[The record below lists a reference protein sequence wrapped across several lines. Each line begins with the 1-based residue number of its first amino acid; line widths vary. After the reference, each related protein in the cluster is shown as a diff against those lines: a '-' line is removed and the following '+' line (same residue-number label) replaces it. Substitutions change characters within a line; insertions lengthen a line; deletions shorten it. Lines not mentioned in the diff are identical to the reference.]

1 MPVKLL
7 DRRKLIERSDAV
19 EDGVIRKQFI
29 AEIKACQDDDDDMKS
44 RSVTFTISTG
54 ARDREGDIIDPKG
67 WEIEN
72 YMRNPVVLF
81 AHDNTRPPI
90 GRATELNVFSDKLVA
105 TAEFMPPEVDTSG
118 FSETIYRMVKAGY
131 LNATSVG
138 FLPKQWEFIKE
149 KMEDDEEEK
158 ITGIKFLKQELLEF
172 SVVPVPANPEALIG
186 ASKSGIDIHPLE
198 RWFEEALD
206 RWTDYKDMVALPR
219 KDLETLYTLT
229 KGLLI
234 KPRTPSASHE
244 KTVITWSSAHP
255 NGTMVADR
263 NASWD
268 GPAEVR
274 RADVDDLMVMCAW
287 REDKPRNELVKG
299 DFKLPHHRA
308 SDKAVVW
315 RGVVAAM
322 AALLGARGG
331 VDIPDS
337 ERRGVYRHLAR
348 HYREDFDEEPPSFAM
363 VEQQVLR
370 SGEYEMDF
378 ETGQVKKVE
387 GDQMQQNDHTD
398 DVVDKDAPPDETHVE
413 KGLDETDLAGYVFR
427 LSVGAV
433 DVELVAPNMD
443 DMAKLVENAHNML
456 DKLVQVDI
464 FDHKNSDDGAKA
476 KDQDEPSAVSGDD
489 KDVGA
494 QDKAQTAQP
503 ERKDAEDDLPDDLLE
518 EICKELPSL
527 VREVVNSEVGKL
539 RGRVN

>member
-7 DRRKLIERSDAV
+7 DRKELLQSKEASIP
-19 EDGVIRKQFI
+19 DGLIRKQFV
-29 AEIKACQDDDDDMKS
+29 ADIKACQDDDDAMKS
-44 RSVTFTISTG
+44 RMVTFTISTG

-72 YMRNPVVLF
+72 YLRNPVVLF
-81 AHDNTRPPI
+81 AHDNRRPPI
-90 GRATELNVFSDKLVA
+90 GRAVSVEATENRLTA
-105 TAEFMPPEVDTSG
+105 TAEFMPPDIDTSG

-138 FLPKQWEFIKE
+138 FLPKEWELIRE
-149 KMEDDEEEK
+149 KMGDDEEEK
-158 ITGIKFLKQELLEF
+158 VTGIKFLKQELLEF
-172 SVVPVPANPEALIG
+172 SIVPVPANPEALIG

-198 RWFEEALD
+198 QWFA
-206 RWTDYKDMVALPR
+206 
-219 KDLETLYTLT
+219 LYTLT

-234 KPRTPSASHE
+234 KPRPTSSSNE
-244 KTVITWSSAHP
+244 KTVITWSAAHP

-287 REDKPRNELVKG
+287 REDKPRDELVKG

-331 VDIPDS
+331 VDIPDN

-387 GDQMQQNDHTD
+387 GGSMEVGDKREDEN
-398 DVVDKDAPPDETHVE
+398 KDAAVVPIDAREYE
-413 KGLDETDLAGYVFR
+413 GLSLSDLNSYVFR
-427 LSVGAV
+427 LSIGAV

-443 DMAKLVENAHNML
+443 DMAKLVENAHQML
-456 DKLVQVDI
+456 DKVAQVNI
-464 FDHKNSDDGAKA
+464 FDHKNSDDGGKV

-489 KDVGA
+489 KDVEA

-503 ERKDAEDDLPDDLLE
+503 ERKDADDDLPENLLE
-518 EICKELPSL
+518 EICKELPSI
-527 VREVVNSEVGKL
+527 VRDVVNSEVGKI